1 VPRQYIPAV
10 ESGARDFLRRGPLGF
25 PVVDVS
31 VTLFDGQFHSV
42 DSSEI
47 AFKMATALALKEG
60 LAKCEPVLLEP
71 ILAVDI
77 SVPSE
82 TTSKALQLVTQKRGQ
97 ILGYDAKE
105 GWSGWDRISAH
116 IPQAEM
122 HDLIVSL
129 RSLSQGIA
137 FFEWSY
143 DHLNPMPDKQAETV
157 VAKRQEAQAS

>member
-1 VPRQYIPAV
+1 
-10 ESGARDFLRRGPLGF
+10 
-25 PVVDVS
+25 
-31 VTLFDGQFHSV
+31 
-42 DSSEI
+42 
-47 AFKMATALALKEG
+47 
-60 LAKCEPVLLEP
+60 
-71 ILAVDI
+71 
-77 SVPSE
+77 VPSE

-143 DHLNPMPDKQAETV
+143 DHLNPMPDKQAESV
-157 VAKRQEAQAS
+157 VAKRQEAAQAS